1 MVKLKKV
8 ERLEKL
14 NKIIKKDPFLTDEE
28 LSDKLLVSIQTIRL
42 DRLKL
47 NIPELRERMKNV
59 ATGNYDSVRKIEKGD
74 LVGELIDI
82 ESNKRAISILN
93 TEKSMSSTKSEMV
106 RGYYIYAMAE
116 SLAMAVIEE
125 SVAITSVANIKYKVP
140 VKPGQ
145 KVIAKAQVN
154 KIQGSDHYVHVM
166 INSNDDQ
173 VFRGKFI
180 ISKIDL

>member
-28 LSDKLLVSIQTIRL
+28 LSEKLGVSIQTIRL

-74 LVGELIDI
+74 LVGELIDL
-82 ESNKRAISILN
+82 EVNKRAISILN
-93 TEKSMSSTKSEMV
+93 TEKTMSSTTSEMV

-116 SLAMAVIEE
+116 SLAMAVINEPV
-125 SVAITSVANIKYKVP
+125 SITSVANIKYKVP
-140 VKPGQ
+140 VKPEQ

-154 KIQGSDHYVHVM
+154 KIKGVDYYVHVM

-180 ISKIDL
+180 ISKIVL